1 MVARGLK
8 SQLIICAMREVVLY
22 GPMRAKFG
30 RSFKFDVKSVGE
42 AFRALNSCVPG
53 FKAWF
58 AERARAGASYKILVG
73 QRAVATGELAIE
85 SDSSLPIRIVP
96 VVEGSKNNKL
106 LGAVIAVIG
115 AVIMWFTGNPYVFQ
129 MGLAMVIGGVAMM
142 MVPTPKTPSS
152 TESNKGPGSQVF
164 DGASNATTPGSAV
177 PLLYGVM
184 EVGSVVVSAAIYT
197 DDISPVLYN
206 GGGGSEGDF
215 PPFGGGGGGGGAGW
229 DWYPVQGGAP
239 GRPVDDTYTQ
249 WQL

>member
-1 MVARGLK
+1 
-8 SQLIICAMREVVLY
+8 MREVILY
-22 GPMRAKFG
+22 GPMRTKFG

-73 QRAVATGELAIE
+73 QRGVASGELALE

-106 LGAVIAVIG
+106 LGAIGAVIG
-115 AVIMWFTGNPYVFQ
+115 AVIMWFTSNPYVFQ

-142 MVPTPKTPSS
+142 MVPTPKTPGSS
-152 TESNKGPGSQVF
+152 ESTKGPGSQVF
-164 DGASNATTPGSAV
+164 DGAANTTNPGSAI
-177 PLLYGVM
+177 PLLYGTM
-184 EVGSVVVSAAIYT
+184 EVGSVVVSASITT

-206 GGGGSEGDF
+206 GGGGSEGDYT
-215 PPFGGGGGGGGAGW
+215 PGGGGPGW
-229 DWYPVQGGAP
+229 EWYPIQDGYP
-239 GRPVDDTYTQ
+239 GRSFDDEFTQ
-249 WQL
+249 WNM